1 MVNDLLPSYLEEE
14 TDASEG
20 NGATD
25 PVPNGHFRNSDAA
38 KSPQALANP
47 FFPEVD
53 SLLSLFKNSCMQ
65 LVDLRKQ
72 VKHQLISFRFYA
84 LHLDHLPNFHV
95 CSQIDQK
102 LYNDKKEVSTQD
114 SKHRKTLS
122 EVSLTGLI
130 DIYSVI
136 QIRLAD

>member
-1 MVNDLLPSYLEEE
+1 MVNDLLPSYVEEE
-14 TDASEG
+14 TDTSEG

-25 PVPNGHFRNSDAA
+25 AIPNGQLNAA
-38 KSPQALANP
+38 KATQASSSP

-72 VKHQLISFRFYA
+72 VQLQLIISFQCYVN
-84 LHLDHLPNFHV
+84 HLVDLSNIDV

-102 LYNDKKEVSTQD
+102 LYNDKSEVSAQD

-122 EVSLTGLI
+122 EVS
-130 DIYSVI
+130 
-136 QIRLAD
+136 

>member
-14 TDASEG
+14 IDASEG

-25 PVPNGHFRNSDAA
+25 VMPNGHFRNNADAPKA
-38 KSPQALANP
+38 PQVLSNP

-72 VKHQLISFRFYA
+72 VKLQLISF
-84 LHLDHLPNFHV
+84 
-95 CSQIDQK
+95 
-102 LYNDKKEVSTQD
+102 
-114 SKHRKTLS
+114 
-122 EVSLTGLI
+122 
-130 DIYSVI
+130 
-136 QIRLAD
+136 